1 METSDRLKEIM
12 ERERQPIKLKRELR
26 IKNKDLQIN
35 INKDVI
41 NLKHYFETR
50 KNNINLADDFI
61 DFNLNKINNSYRQKK
76 LSHSYFKIR
85 KEIKQIYQRL
95 YNDNSKTIMNN
106 DSIINKKINNS
117 LKYFK
122 NKIKNDNSKDLQKEF
137 NTLNENY
144 PVQGNLTPERTKKK
158 NDFCQTIEKEK
169 PRNKNVNYI
178 SYQNNYKIKRKF
190 EYGNYAYN
198 NTIFKHPQFYVLNNN
213 NYISKEKLPIIS
225 ATNTFQFKKYGDFSN
240 LIPSQEK
247 KKKLEDNFYS
257 YYIGNK
263 LTKNKFNV

>member
-1 METSDRLKEIM
+1 MDTFDRFKEIM
-12 ERERQPIKLKRELR
+12 EKQPIKLKRQLR

-41 NLKHYFETR
+41 NLKNYFETR
-50 KNNINLADDFI
+50 KSNINLAEDFI
-61 DFNLNKINNSYRQKK
+61 DFNIGRINNSYRQKK

-95 YNDNSKTIMNN
+95 YNDNSKNIINN
-106 DSIINKKINNS
+106 DSIINKKINSS

-122 NKIKNDNSKDLQKEF
+122 NKNDNSKDFQET

-144 PVQGNLTPERTKKK
+144 PIQGNSSPERTKKK

-169 PRNKNVNYI
+169 PRNKIINNI
-178 SYQNNYKIKRKF
+178 SYQNNNKSKMKF
-190 EYGNYAYN
+190 EYGNYALN
-198 NTIFKHPQFYVLNNN
+198 NTIFKHPQFYILNNN
-213 NYISKEKLPIIS
+213 NYFPKEKLPIIS

-263 LTKNKFNV
+263 LAKNKFNL

>member
-1 METSDRLKEIM
+1 METNDKLKEVV
-12 ERERQPIKLKRELR
+12 EKQPIKLKRELR
-26 IKNKDLQIN
+26 IKNKDLQID

-41 NLKHYFETR
+41 NLKNYFEAR

-61 DFNLNKINNSYRQKK
+61 DFNLNRINNSYRQKK

-106 DSIINKKINNS
+106 DNIINKKINSS
-117 LKYFK
+117 LKHFK
-122 NKIKNDNSKDLQKEF
+122 NKKDNSKDLPKEF
-137 NTLNENY
+137 NTLNENHII
-144 PVQGNLTPERTKKK
+144 QGNLSPERTKKK
-158 NDFCQTIEKEK
+158 NDFCQTIEKER
-169 PRNKNVNYI
+169 PRNKNINYI
-178 SYQNNYKIKRKF
+178 SFRNNYKSKMKF
-190 EYGNYAYN
+190 EYGNYALN
-198 NTIFKHPQFYVLNNN
+198 HTIFKHPQFYILSNN

-225 ATNTFQFKKYGDFSN
+225 PTNTFQFKRYGDLSN

-247 KKKLEDNFYS
+247 KKKLQDNFYS

-263 LTKNKFNV
+263 LTKNKFNL

>member
-1 METSDRLKEIM
+1 MDTSDRLRELM
-12 ERERQPIKLKRELR
+12 EKQPIKLKRELR

-61 DFNLNKINNSYRQKK
+61 DFNINKINNSYRQKK

-95 YNDNSKTIMNN
+95 YNDNSKNMINN
-106 DSIINKKINNS
+106 DSIINKKINSS

-122 NKIKNDNSKDLQKEF
+122 NKNDNSKDLQKEF
-137 NTLNENY
+137 NNLNENHLM
-144 PVQGNLTPERTKKK
+144 QGNLSPERTTKK

-169 PRNKNVNYI
+169 PRNKNINYI
-178 SYQNNYKIKRKF
+178 SYQNNYNSKMKF
-190 EYGNYAYN
+190 EYGNYALN

-213 NYISKEKLPIIS
+213 NYIPKERLPIIS
-225 ATNTFQFKKYGDFSN
+225 PTNTFQFKRYGDLSN

-247 KKKLEDNFYS
+247 KKKLQDNFYS

-263 LTKNKFNV
+263 LTKNKFNL

>member
-1 METSDRLKEIM
+1 MDTSDRFKEIM
-12 ERERQPIKLKRELR
+12 ERQPIKLKREFR

-41 NLKHYFETR
+41 YLKHYFETR
-50 KNNINLADDFI
+50 KNNINLAEDFI
-61 DFNLNKINNSYRQKK
+61 DFNINRINNSYRQKK
-76 LSHSYFKIR
+76 LSHSYLKIR

-95 YNDNSKTIMNN
+95 YNDNSKNIINN
-106 DSIINKKINNS
+106 DSIINKKINSS

-122 NKIKNDNSKDLQKEF
+122 NKNDNSKDFQEI
-137 NTLNENY
+137 NTLNENQ
-144 PVQGNLTPERTKKK
+144 PIQGNLSPKRTKKK

-169 PRNKNVNYI
+169 PRNKTINYI
-178 SYQNNYKIKRKF
+178 SYQNNYKSKMKF
-190 EYGNYAYN
+190 EYGNYALK
-198 NTIFKHPQFYVLNNN
+198 NTIFKHPQFYILNNN

-225 ATNTFQFKKYGDFSN
+225 ATNTFQFKKYGDLSN

-247 KKKLEDNFYS
+247 KKKLQDNFYS

-263 LTKNKFNV
+263 LVKNKFNL